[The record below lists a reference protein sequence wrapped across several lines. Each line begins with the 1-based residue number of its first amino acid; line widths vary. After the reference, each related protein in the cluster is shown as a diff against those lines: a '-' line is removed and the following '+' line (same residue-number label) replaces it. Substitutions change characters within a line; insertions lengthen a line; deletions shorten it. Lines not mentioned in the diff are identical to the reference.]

1 MQIILKFIGSSIKLS
16 VMYLKLVSNW
26 YHSIKT
32 FLTLF
37 LKFKTFLKRIQFKSS
52 LHRAIKLLKL
62 LWQSL
67 NELLQH
73 VEFKVLY
80 ENKRVFCIHLSPLY
94 SPFMS
99 HVTPLSLFA
108 AIFYS
113 CFAEGELLI
122 KKVPEILKLLDRVW
136 KLSDEKS

>member
-37 LKFKTFLKRIQFKSS
+37 QKFKTFLKRIQFKSS

-62 LWQSL
+62 LWQSF

-73 VEFKVLY
+73 VEFKVPDG
-80 ENKRVFCIHLSPLY
+80 NKRVH
-94 SPFMS
+94 
-99 HVTPLSLFA
+99 
-108 AIFYS
+108 
-113 CFAEGELLI
+113 
-122 KKVPEILKLLDRVW
+122 
-136 KLSDEKS
+136 

>member
-37 LKFKTFLKRIQFKSS
+37 LKFKTFLKRIQFRSS
-52 LHRAIKLLKL
+52 LHQAIKLLKL
-62 LWQSL
+62 LWQSF

-73 VEFKVLY
+73 VEFKVPDG
-80 ENKRVFCIHLSPLY
+80 NKRVH
-94 SPFMS
+94 
-99 HVTPLSLFA
+99 
-108 AIFYS
+108 
-113 CFAEGELLI
+113 
-122 KKVPEILKLLDRVW
+122 
-136 KLSDEKS
+136 